1 MCNIKF
7 KNLEHENFY
16 SENLPLAG
24 YEDGYHRALIYL
36 LGVSEETRT
45 HFKQIYNIET
55 GCIKSEC
62 LYEEWTTGSGRKI
75 MRLAFNLYT
84 GWTPTIRAFSDER
97 EKLEECSRYSIDELF
112 CCDYAPYF
120 WEAIKLRYPEYTKKQ

>member
-1 MCNIKF
+1 M
-7 KNLEHENFY
+7 
-16 SENLPLAG
+16 
-24 YEDGYHRALIYL
+24 
-36 LGVSEETRT
+36 RT
-45 HFKQIYNIET
+45 FIQRTCPWQDMKTDITERSSIFWGCLRRP
-55 GCIKSEC
+55 GCIKPEC

-97 EKLEECSRYSIDELF
+97 EKLEECSRYSINELF

-120 WEAIKLRYPEYTKKQ
+120 WEAIKLRYPEYTKNQ

>member
-36 LGVSEETRT
+36 LGVSEETR
-45 HFKQIYNIET
+45 
-55 GCIKSEC
+55 
-62 LYEEWTTGSGRKI
+62 LY
-75 MRLAFNLYT
+75 
-84 GWTPTIRAFSDER
+84 
-97 EKLEECSRYSIDELF
+97 
-112 CCDYAPYF
+112 
-120 WEAIKLRYPEYTKKQ
+120 